1 MQMNFRNLTSK
12 NFKTVLSKYFSFKN
26 ETRSLEPLA
35 EFLESLRK
43 SDFHDVLNNFRF
55 NEEHRSNFSYYIKN
69 VFSDR
74 SFNLSLTEANILS
87 ENSFFSEL
95 KKRILNKILPPV
107 ENEQTVWYL
116 IDNVSISS
124 RVDLEYLH
132 NVPKHEIDEFL
143 HILEISD
150 FIKNEKV
157 KNDLIFSMNILAWRV
172 TGMALEVDVVRM
184 APEYKNFDNP
194 FLALQNE
201 LEALAEDFKVNRSL
215 QLSSKDSRYKQ
226 IKIYCE
232 QCLDFVNISFKNS
245 STYGISGK
253 INQSLLKIRQQI
265 QRILE
270 IVNLLV
276 IDSNDDYV
284 LKSKQLIF
292 NILSYKSH
300 KNNIAELF
308 NDSTRLISHL
318 ITNHTAETGSQYIT
332 SSRKQYMKMF
342 YKASG
347 GGIIV
352 GALCVLKML
361 YGFMPGSDFFHAF
374 LFALNYAMGFVM
386 IYLMGFTL
394 ATKQPAMTA
403 ATMTKVLSEQGN
415 TKRNNTEFA
424 DLVSKLFRSQFIAFV
439 GNVLLSFPIALA
451 IIYGLDVFFS
461 QNLAIEKS
469 DKLLKD
475 LDPFKSKALLH
486 ACIAGFYLF
495 ISGII
500 SGNIGNNSIFYQ
512 IPDRIAKNLTIKRW
526 FGAKFAK
533 SLSKYYAKNWAGI
546 ISNFW
551 FGVFLGATAPIGLFF
566 GLDLDIR
573 HITFAAGNFALGL
586 YGKDFSVDSYTFW
599 ISFITVFLIG
609 FFNFLVSFSLSMF
622 LAFRSRK
629 LNIGEVGDIY
639 REIFR
644 YFLKHPLKFFI
655 PLRSVFDKKSNDL
668 MQNSVPT
675 KSEDH

>member
-1 MQMNFRNLTSK
+1 MKLLSSSTK
-12 NFKTVLSKYFSFKN
+12 NFESVLKKYFSFKN
-26 ETRSLEPLA
+26 ETTSLEPLA
-35 EFLESLRK
+35 EFLEAIK
-43 SDFHDVLNNFRF
+43 KTDFKNVLNFLK
-55 NEEHRSNFSYYIKN
+55 SNPNSAAHFKHYIYN
-69 VFSDR
+69 VFEER
-74 SFNLSLTEANILS
+74 PFNLSLTEANILS
-87 ENSFFSEL
+87 ENAFFPEL
-95 KKRILNKILPPV
+95 KKRILNKVLPPV
-107 ENEQTVWYL
+107 ENEKTVWYL
-116 IDNVSISS
+116 IDNVSL
-124 RVDLEYLH
+124 RPKTDLEYLH
-132 NVPKHEIDEFL
+132 NIPEDEVNEFL
-143 HILEISD
+143 SILGISD
-150 FIKNEKV
+150 FIEKPNV
-157 KNDLIFSMNILAWRV
+157 KRELIFSMNILSWRV

-184 APEYKNFDNP
+184 APEYRNFDNP

-201 LEALAEDFKVNRSL
+201 LEALAEEFKINPEI
-215 QLSSKDSRYKQ
+215 QLHSKDSRYKQ
-226 IKIYCE
+226 IKIYAE
-232 QCLDFVNISFKNS
+232 QCQDFVNIAFKNS
-245 STYGISGK
+245 SKYGISGK
-253 INQSLLKIRQQI
+253 INQSLLKIRQQT
-265 QRILE
+265 QRISE
-270 IVNLLV
+270 IVNLLIIDQPEDIV
-276 IDSNDDYV
+276 I
-284 LKSKQLIF
+284 KSKQLIF

-300 KNNIAELF
+300 KNNISDLI

-318 ITNHTAETGSQYIT
+318 ITNHTAETGSHYIT

-374 LFALNYAMGFVM
+374 LYSLNYAMGFIM

-403 ATMTKVLSEQGN
+403 ATMTKVLSEQEN
-415 TKRNNTEFA
+415 TKNNYTEFA

-439 GNVLLSFPIALA
+439 GNVLLSFPIALL

-461 QNLAIEKS
+461 QNLAVEKS

-475 LDPFKSKALLH
+475 LDPFESKAILH

-500 SGNIGNNSIFYQ
+500 SGNIGNNSVFYQ
-512 IPDRIAKNLTIKRW
+512 IPDRIAKNLPIRRM
-526 FGAKFAK
+526 FGVRFAK

-551 FGVFLGATAPIGLFF
+551 FGVFLGATAPVGLFF

-573 HITFAAGNFALGL
+573 HITFAAGNFAIGL
-586 YGKDFSVDSYTFW
+586 YGKDFIVGSSVFW
-599 ISFITVFLIG
+599 TSFITVFIIG

-629 LNIGEVGDIY
+629 MNFGEVREIY
-639 REIFR
+639 RAIFR
-644 YFLKHPLKFFI
+644 YFVRNPLKFFL
-655 PLRSVFDKKSNDL
+655 PLQSSFDLKANNL
-668 MQNSVPT
+668 VQNSIPT
-675 KSEDH
+675 KPEDH

>member
-1 MQMNFRNLTSK
+1 MKLLSSSTRNFES
-12 NFKTVLSKYFSFKN
+12 VLKKYFSFKN
-26 ETRSLEPLA
+26 ETTSLEPLA
-35 EFLESLRK
+35 EFLEAIK
-43 SDFHDVLNNFRF
+43 KTDFKNVLNFLK
-55 NEEHRSNFSYYIKN
+55 SNPNSAAHFKHYIYN
-69 VFSDR
+69 VFEER
-74 SFNLSLTEANILS
+74 PFNLSLTEANILS
-87 ENSFFSEL
+87 ENAFLPEL
-95 KKRILNKILPPV
+95 KKRILNKVLPPV
-107 ENEQTVWYL
+107 ENEKTVWYL
-116 IDNVSISS
+116 IDNVSL
-124 RVDLEYLH
+124 RPKTDLEYLH
-132 NVPKHEIDEFL
+132 NIPEDEVNEFL
-143 HILEISD
+143 SILGISD
-150 FIKNEKV
+150 FIEKPNV
-157 KNDLIFSMNILAWRV
+157 KRELIFSMNILSWRV

-184 APEYKNFDNP
+184 APEYRNFDNP

-201 LEALAEDFKVNRSL
+201 LEALAEEFKINPEI
-215 QLSSKDSRYKQ
+215 QLHSKDSRYKQ
-226 IKIYCE
+226 IKIYAE
-232 QCLDFVNISFKNS
+232 QCQDFVNIAFKNS
-245 STYGISGK
+245 SKYGISGK
-253 INQSLLKIRQQI
+253 INQSLLKIRQQT
-265 QRILE
+265 QRISE
-270 IVNLLV
+270 IVNLLIIDQPEDIV
-276 IDSNDDYV
+276 I
-284 LKSKQLIF
+284 KSKQLIF

-300 KNNIAELF
+300 KNNISDLI

-318 ITNHTAETGSQYIT
+318 ITNHTAETGSHYIT

-374 LFALNYAMGFVM
+374 LYSLNYAMGFVM

-403 ATMTKVLSEQGN
+403 ATMTKVLSEQEN
-415 TKRNNTEFA
+415 TKNNYTEFA

-439 GNVLLSFPIALA
+439 GNVLLSFPIALL

-461 QNLAIEKS
+461 QNLAVEKS

-475 LDPFKSKALLH
+475 LDPFESKAILH

-500 SGNIGNNSIFYQ
+500 SGNIGNNSVFYQ
-512 IPDRIAKNLTIKRW
+512 IPDRIAKNLPIRRM
-526 FGAKFAK
+526 FGVRFAK

-551 FGVFLGATAPIGLFF
+551 FGVFLGATAPVGLFF

-573 HITFAAGNFALGL
+573 HITFAAGNFAIGL
-586 YGKDFSVDSYTFW
+586 YGKDFIVGSSVFW
-599 ISFITVFLIG
+599 TSFITVFIIG

-629 LNIGEVGDIY
+629 MNFGEVREIY
-639 REIFR
+639 RAIFR
-644 YFLKHPLKFFI
+644 YFVRNPLKFFL
-655 PLRSVFDKKSNDL
+655 PLQSSFDLKANNL
-668 MQNSVPT
+668 VQNSIPT
-675 KSEDH
+675 KPEDH

>member
-1 MQMNFRNLTSK
+1 MKLLSSSTK
-12 NFKTVLSKYFSFKN
+12 NFESVLKKYFSFKN
-26 ETRSLEPLA
+26 ETVSLEPLA
-35 EFLESLRK
+35 EFLEAIK
-43 SDFHDVLNNFRF
+43 KTDFKNVLNFLK
-55 NEEHRSNFSYYIKN
+55 SNPNSAAHFKHYIYN
-69 VFSDR
+69 VFEER
-74 SFNLSLTEANILS
+74 PFNLSLTEANILS
-87 ENSFFSEL
+87 ENAFFPEL
-95 KKRILNKILPPV
+95 KKRILNKVLPPV
-107 ENEQTVWYL
+107 ENEKTVWYL
-116 IDNVSISS
+116 IDNVSF
-124 RVDLEYLH
+124 RPKTDLEYLH
-132 NVPKHEIDEFL
+132 NIPEDEVNEFL
-143 HILEISD
+143 NILGISD
-150 FIKNEKV
+150 FIEKPNV
-157 KNDLIFSMNILAWRV
+157 KRELIFSMNILSWRV

-184 APEYKNFDNP
+184 APEYRNFDNP

-201 LEALAEDFKVNRSL
+201 LEALAEEFKINPEI
-215 QLSSKDSRYKQ
+215 QLHSKDSRYKQ
-226 IKIYCE
+226 IKIYAE
-232 QCLDFVNISFKNS
+232 QCQDFVNIAFKNS
-245 STYGISGK
+245 SKYGISGK
-253 INQSLLKIRQQI
+253 INQSLLKIRQQT
-265 QRILE
+265 QRISE
-270 IVNLLV
+270 IVNLLIIDQPQDIV
-276 IDSNDDYV
+276 I
-284 LKSKQLIF
+284 KSKQLIF

-300 KNNIAELF
+300 KNNISDLI

-318 ITNHTAETGSQYIT
+318 ITNHTAETGSHYIT

-374 LFALNYAMGFVM
+374 LYSLNYAMGFIM

-403 ATMTKVLSEQGN
+403 ATMTKVLSEQEN
-415 TKRNNTEFA
+415 TKNNYTEFA

-439 GNVLLSFPIALA
+439 GNVLLSFPIALL

-461 QNLAIEKS
+461 QNLAVEKS

-475 LDPFKSKALLH
+475 LDPFESKAILH

-500 SGNIGNNSIFYQ
+500 SGNIGNNSVFYQ
-512 IPDRIAKNLTIKRW
+512 IPDRIAKNLPIRRM
-526 FGAKFAK
+526 FGVRFAK

-551 FGVFLGATAPIGLFF
+551 FGVFLGATAPVGLFF

-573 HITFAAGNFALGL
+573 HITFAAGNFAIGL
-586 YGKDFSVDSYTFW
+586 YGKDFIVGSSVFW
-599 ISFITVFLIG
+599 TSFITVFIIG

-629 LNIGEVGDIY
+629 MNFGEVREIY
-639 REIFR
+639 RAIFR
-644 YFLKHPLKFFI
+644 YFVRNPLKFFL
-655 PLRSVFDKKSNDL
+655 PLQSSFDLKANNL
-668 MQNSVPT
+668 VQNSIPT
-675 KSEDH
+675 KPEDH

>member
-1 MQMNFRNLTSK
+1 MNSK
-12 NFKTVLSKYFSFKN
+12 NFKTVLSKYFSFEN
-26 ETRSLEPLA
+26 ETHSLEPLA
-35 EFLESLRK
+35 EFLEGVRK
-43 SDFHDVLNNFRF
+43 SDFKDVLDYLKSH
-55 NEEHRSNFSYYIKN
+55 EDQKLHFSRYLHHI
-69 VFSDR
+69 FAQR
-74 SFNLSLTEANILS
+74 PFNLSLTEANILS

-95 KKRILNKILPPV
+95 RKRALNKILPSV
-107 ENEQTVWYL
+107 EHEQTVWYL
-116 IDNVSISS
+116 IDNISI
-124 RVDLEYLH
+124 RPAKDLQYFH
-132 NVPKHEIDEFL
+132 NIPENELNEFL
-143 HILEISD
+143 QILNISD
-150 FIKNEKV
+150 FINSEKV
-157 KNDLIFSMNILAWRV
+157 KSELIFSMNILSWRV

-184 APEYKNFDNP
+184 APEYRNFDNP

-201 LEALAEDFKVNRSL
+201 LEALAEEFKVNPKL

-226 IKIYCE
+226 IKIYIE

-245 STYGISGK
+245 SKYGISGK
-253 INQSLLKIRQQI
+253 INQSLLKIRQQTT
-265 QRILE
+265 RIYD

-276 IDSNDDYV
+276 IDSEKDYL

-292 NILSYKSH
+292 NIVSYKSH

-308 NDSTRLISHL
+308 NDSTRLLSHL
-318 ITNHTAETGSQYIT
+318 ITNHTAETGTHYIT
-332 SSRKQYMKMF
+332 ANRKQYMSMF

-374 LFALNYAMGFVM
+374 LYSVNYAMGFVM
-386 IYLMGFTL
+386 IYLMSFTL

-415 TKRNNTEFA
+415 SKQNYTEFA

-439 GNVLLSFPIALA
+439 GNVLLSFPIAMA

-461 QNLAIEKS
+461 QNLAVERS

-475 LDPFKSKALLH
+475 LDPFQSKAILH

-500 SGNIGNNSIFYQ
+500 AGNIANNSVFYQ
-512 IPDRIAKNLTIKRW
+512 IPDRIAKNISIKRW
-526 FGAKFAK
+526 FGAGFAK

-546 ISNFW
+546 VSNFW

-586 YGKDFSVDSYTFW
+586 YGKDFSIDTYTFC
-599 ISFITVFLIG
+599 ISLVTVALIG
-609 FFNFLVSFSLSMF
+609 FFNFAVSFSLSMF

-629 LNIGEVGDIY
+629 LNLGEVRDIY
-639 REIFR
+639 GEIWR
-644 YFLKHPLKFFI
+644 YFLRRPLSFFI
-655 PLRSVFDKKSNDL
+655 PMRSAYDRKSSD
-668 MQNSVPT
+668 MMKSSVIT

>member
-1 MQMNFRNLTSK
+1 MNNK
-12 NFKTVLSKYFSFKN
+12 NFKTVLSKYFSFENDTK
-26 ETRSLEPLA
+26 SLDPLA
-35 EFLESLRK
+35 EFLEGIRK
-43 SDFHDVLNNFRF
+43 SDFKDVLTYFRA
-55 NEEHRSNFSYYIKN
+55 NEEQKNHFSQYIRN
-69 VFSDR
+69 IFSER
-74 SFNLSLTEANILS
+74 PFNLSLTEANILS

-95 KKRILNKILPPV
+95 RKRTLNKFLPSV
-107 ENEQTVWYL
+107 EHDQTVWYL
-116 IDNVSISS
+116 IDNISV
-124 RVDLEYLH
+124 RPKKDLQYFH
-132 NVPKHEIDEFL
+132 NIPENELDEFL
-143 HILEISD
+143 NLLHISD
-150 FIKNEKV
+150 FIRNEKV
-157 KNDLIFSMNILAWRV
+157 KSELIFSMNILSWRV

-184 APEYKNFDNP
+184 APEYRNFDNP

-201 LEALAEDFKVNRSL
+201 LEALAEEFKINPKL

-226 IKIYCE
+226 IKIYTG

-245 STYGISGK
+245 SKYGISGK
-253 INQSLLKIRQQI
+253 INQSLLKIRQQTT
-265 QRILE
+265 RILE
-270 IVNLLV
+270 IANLLV
-276 IDSNDDYV
+276 IDSERDY
-284 LKSKQLIF
+284 LIKSKQLIF
-292 NILSYKSH
+292 NILDYKSH

-318 ITNHTAETGSQYIT
+318 ITNHTAETGSHYIT
-332 SSRKQYMKMF
+332 ANRKQYMSMF

-374 LFALNYAMGFVM
+374 LYAMNYAMGFIM
-386 IYLMGFTL
+386 IYLMSFTL

-415 TKRNNTEFA
+415 SQKNYTEFA
-424 DLVSKLFRSQFIAFV
+424 DLVSRLFRSQFIAFV

-461 QNLAIEKS
+461 QNLAVEKS

-475 LDPFKSKALLH
+475 LDPFQSKAILH
-486 ACIAGFYLF
+486 ASIAGFYLF

-500 SGNIGNNSIFYQ
+500 SGNIANNSVFYQ
-512 IPDRIAKNLTIKRW
+512 IPDRIAKNLNIKRW

-586 YGKDFSVDSYTFW
+586 YGRDFSIDGYTFW
-599 ISFITVFLIG
+599 LSFFTVFLIG
-609 FFNFLVSFSLSMF
+609 FFNFAVSFGLSMF

-629 LNIGEVGDIY
+629 LNLGEVRDIY

-644 YFLKHPLKFFI
+644 YFLRRPLSFFI
-655 PLRSVFDKKSNDL
+655 PMRSFYDRKSDAL
-668 MQNSVPT
+668 ISNSIPT